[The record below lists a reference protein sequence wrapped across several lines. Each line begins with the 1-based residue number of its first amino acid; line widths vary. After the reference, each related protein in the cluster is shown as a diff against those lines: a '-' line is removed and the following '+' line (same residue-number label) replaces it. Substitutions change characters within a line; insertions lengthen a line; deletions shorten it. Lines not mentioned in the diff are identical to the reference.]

1 MDVVFVAIVPVALPK
16 VYFKV
21 CVKEEDA
28 LEMEIVVALPKLTA
42 DADTLDALGMVVS
55 VCVPLAS
62 QLTAT

>member
-21 CVKEEDA
+21 CVNEDDA
-28 LEMEIVVALPKLTA
+28 LEIEIVVALPKLTA
-42 DADTLDALGMVVS
+42 DADTLDALGIVVR
-55 VCVPLAS
+55 VWVPLAS